1 MACIVGHAPRI
12 PFLFDPKE
20 PLTFRGIFY
29 YCKIFFLV
37 LYLYHYRHC
46 AILLDTRLLRIQLI
60 VSSLSKLSFSTIFLF
75 IYFL

>member
-29 YCKIFFLV
+29 YCVIFFFSFV
-37 LYLYHYRHC
+37 FYHYRHC